1 MLCFLQLI
9 TVHEGNIYDDDNDD
23 DNDNRGNGDDD
34 EHEVDFDN
42 DKVDSTGI
50 VVI

>member
-9 TVHEGNIYDDDNDD
+9 TVHEGNIYDN

-42 DKVDSTGI
+42 DKVDATGI